1 LDISTRV
8 LSVLIDNIIIPS
20 TSRFSEGNVE
30 LENAQAIIYII
41 KNKDKNSF
49 NEVNIFIEN
58 FISSYLNKIL
68 GKIPLLIINNTFKSK
83 TSLREK
89 EIKKFFKLKELKNKK
104 DIPLKFYSLNVSQQS
119 PLLIEPLK
127 WLIKEI
133 FT

>member
-1 LDISTRV
+1 MDISTRV